1 VPNIPNT
8 NGPGYV
14 FVSAGSGQNQGF
26 WIPWTDEKDYAIGG
40 TLVATTSLST
50 TPVPHQLA
58 LNGQLL
64 SVSPFTLSGTCVID
78 IQQNGS
84 GITGLTSLSV
94 SSTPT
99 TYTPTN
105 PTYVAV
111 GDLLGP
117 IIDSVSSAVGL
128 GVTMIYWKYLS

>member
-1 VPNIPNT
+1 MPNVPNT
-8 NGPGYV
+8 NSPGYV

-40 TLVATTSLST
+40 TLVATTNLAT
-50 TPVPHQLA
+50 TPPPHQLA

-64 SVSPFTLSGTCVID
+64 SISPFTLSGTCTID
-78 IQQNGS
+78 FQQNGT

-94 SSTPT
+94 TSTPT

-105 PTYVAV
+105 TTMVAI
-111 GDLLGP
+111 GDLMGP
-117 IIDSVSSAVGL
+117 IIDTISSGVGL
-128 GVTMIYWKYLS
+128 GITCVYWKYLS